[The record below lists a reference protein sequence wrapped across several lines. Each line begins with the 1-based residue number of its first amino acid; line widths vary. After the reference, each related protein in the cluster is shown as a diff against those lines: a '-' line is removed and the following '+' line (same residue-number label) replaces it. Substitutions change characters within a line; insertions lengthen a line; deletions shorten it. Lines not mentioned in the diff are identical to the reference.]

1 MSTIQSVL
9 VIGENPEEQLQKYH
23 NFRCTGI
30 DDQYITEVDV
40 TKEALELVKYRGIYQ
55 TLKCYQLYNKVLNRY
70 AVIEDEQD
78 IDIKNK
84 HKYGYALVQDEKL
97 VKLVIRTNPN
107 KKWRWYN
114 PDCNFL
120 LKNGAIVS
128 KALKKDID
136 FKTVIN
142 NTCLEAEK
150 EYDKF
155 QTFLSSNN
163 LEFPKTWEECKAEFN
178 TYEKADKFYYKQK
191 AVKKFKKCYYAY
203 EFSDL
208 IQGSYLF
215 NEDPFEYFGKS
226 KEDFIEHLKYQN
238 VLTYAVLKDFE
249 WFSSCD
255 PIKWE
260 GFENKKW
267 IDKFW
272 ELVNTVP
279 DDTLFSLYVYSS

>member
-1 MSTIQSVL
+1 MSQFSVL
-9 VIGENPEEQLQKYH
+9 IIGENPEEQLQKYH
-23 NFRCTGI
+23 DFRCTG
-30 DDQYITEVDV
+30 TEDKYVKEIDV
-40 TKEALELVKYRGIYQ
+40 TKEALERVKGCGIYR
-55 TLKCYQLYNKVLNRY
+55 TLKFYQLYNEALNKY

-84 HKYGYALVQDEKL
+84 HKYGYALVQDGKL
-97 VKLVIRTNPN
+97 VKLVIRTNPD
-107 KKWRWYN
+107 KKWTCYS
-114 PDCNFL
+114 PGCDFL
-120 LKNGAIVS
+120 LKNGSIAS

-136 FKTVIN
+136 FETVIN

-163 LEFPKTWEECKAEFN
+163 LEFPKTWEECKAEFK
-178 TYEKADKFYYKQK
+178 TYEKADKFYRKQK
-191 AVKKFKKCYYAY
+191 AVKKFKKCHYAY

-208 IQGSYLF
+208 IQVSYLF

-255 PIKWE
+255 PIIWE
-260 GFENKKW
+260 GFDIKNW

-272 ELVNTVP
+272 ELVNSVS
-279 DDTLFSLYVYSS
+279 DDTLISYYICDI